1 MSNLENKIFI
11 NKKGNYSTND
21 IPQVLFNDESANN
34 NVSSTSKNN
43 LTKNNSNSL
52 KEGLGIKNQLFSC
65 SKDNLVDN
73 VTDNKT
79 INSKEEVKNLNTILP
94 LCKIKKD
101 FQIFKYLEIFDTIKY
116 FELKLDII
124 FQDHSYSLTKYL
136 YMCYESGYD
145 QFEDTIF
152 NNTEKNVLKS
162 FTNFTDIINKI
173 KTDIIYIIEEAKT
186 ELLQHILN

>member
-52 KEGLGIKNQLFSC
+52 KEGL
-65 SKDNLVDN
+65 DN